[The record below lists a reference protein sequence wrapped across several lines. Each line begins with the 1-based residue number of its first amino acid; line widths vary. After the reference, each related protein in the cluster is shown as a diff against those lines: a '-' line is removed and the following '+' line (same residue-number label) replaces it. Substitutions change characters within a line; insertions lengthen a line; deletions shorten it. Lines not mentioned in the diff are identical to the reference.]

1 MKALGLSNVIYPVS
15 LLCFT
20 YFPVIFSVKSE
31 VAMHVASA
39 LEDLTGR
46 PTWSHSLLWGKHQA
60 NNTEETRGQLRS
72 LPELTLQEASCAFR
86 SGELQ
91 LLPSPICSEPNCRC
105 QFSAHNLR
113 VRFYVWNRSQIT
125 RSLKGCF
132 RCDLSQKEA
141 RQSDPSWLILC
152 EPTACALPIHGL
164 CASNPQGN
172 QALLILNSLFQCKCQ
187 NSQTYT
193 KN

>member
-1 MKALGLSNVIYPVS
+1 MQC
-15 LLCFT
+15 CFT
-20 YFPVIFSVKSE
+20 YFPLISSVRSE
-31 VAMHVASA
+31 VTMHVAST
-39 LEDLTGR
+39 LEGLTESEER
-46 PTWSHSLLWGKHQA
+46 PAESLSLLWGKQQA

-72 LPELTLQEASCAFR
+72 LPELALQATSCTFG
-86 SGELQ
+86 SELQ

-113 VRFYVWNRSQIT
+113 ARFYLWNQSQIT
-125 RSLKGCF
+125 RSLKRCF
-132 RCDLSQKEA
+132 RCDLSRKEA
-141 RQSDPSWLILC
+141 RQSDPSRLILC
-152 EPTACALPIHGL
+152 EPTACALPIRGL

-172 QALLILNSLFQCKCQ
+172 QALLSSNSLFQCKCQ